1 MDRVRWKP
9 CQANQKKKRLQPHLT
24 SIPKGSTTEQP
35 PRPANS
41 EELMFAKFNSWR
53 LSFYTDPH
61 KSLDIKGITDTL
73 PSGWEMIALPMPTP
87 FSDHLNGAAK
97 KINDALWKML
107 AHFVE
112 LAKIAVNFRKMP
124 EHKIIVREFLT
135 IPLLIAAPIIW
146 RMRGQVYFLC
156 NHNIAFANR
165 STPQKLSL
173 RLLKK
178 LGYQFAIFEDI
189 TGWTKIDEK
198 TSNDVI
204 AIHPCKNVFRRIA
217 ADTHKPI
224 QIGFVGSPRHEKP
237 LQPYLNQVL
246 ELARSLDTQCEVV
259 IGLPKNLH
267 ARYQNLGA
275 TLIDTTSDDDYRLC
289 LSKVDILILPYAAE
303 HYSDRVSGI
312 ASDAISFGATPVSSD
327 LNSLRRQIQHP
338 SKVGFTFS
346 GIHGLEPALIE
357 AIEFRKSEDFPR
369 NMNAYIEYRSN
380 TFVEALRSRS

>member
-1 MDRVRWKP
+1 
-9 CQANQKKKRLQPHLT
+9 
-24 SIPKGSTTEQP
+24 
-35 PRPANS
+35 
-41 EELMFAKFNSWR
+41 MFAKFNSWR

-61 KSLDIKGITDTL
+61 KSLDIKDIL
-73 PSGWEMIALPMPTP
+73 PSGWAMVALPMPTP
-87 FSDHLNGAAK
+87 FSSHLNGAAK
-97 KINDALWKML
+97 KVNDALWKML
-107 AHFVE
+107 AHFIG
-112 LAKIAVNFRKMP
+112 LTDIAFNFRKLS

-146 RMRGQVYFLC
+146 RVRGQVYFLC

-178 LGYQFAIFEDI
+178 LGYRFAVFEDI
-189 TGWTKIDEK
+189 TGWTKIDQK
-198 TSNDVI
+198 TSSDI
-204 AIHPCKNVFRRIA
+204 LAIHPCKNIFRRIITG
-217 ADTHKPI
+217 THKPI

-237 LQPYLNQVL
+237 LQPYLSQVL
-246 ELARSLDTQCEVV
+246 ELAKSLDTQCEVI
-259 IGLPKNLH
+259 IGLPKDLH
-267 ARYQNLGA
+267 ALYQNLGV

-346 GIHGLEPALIE
+346 SIQELEPALIE
-357 AIEFRKSEDFPR
+357 AIEFRRSEDFQK
-369 NMNAYIEYRSN
+369 NMDEYIEYRSN
-380 TFVEALRSRS
+380 TFIEAPQSRNQASSNSP